1 MSAQVSA
8 DPSDLSRVV
17 SFGDAVI
24 TRETD
29 FGGPVASRLPKF
41 DLTSAGGRASAAAY
55 YKDMFQR
62 FGTSDA
68 YIAGYNVRFD
78 VGKIMDSARQIPEF
92 MEDPDAVKALA
103 AFEER
108 MLSGGGMIDTLQM
121 VRAQLKSQVAQ
132 RLEAASA
139 RGDDYGVRAA
149 LAIESIL
156 SPPAMSRATDV
167 GEKVSAFGLEN
178 IVQSTD
184 FLHTLAK
191 RAQAGDAVS
200 EGVLRQLAA
209 SSVSHTDVVDRT
221 VTQLLTEIALSP
233 DGVKLIPED
242 GRSHLVGITDDN
254 RRLVARARLNVSGAK
269 AMVSTTTL
277 ADPRYL
283 TEKTLSYLYET
294 PEAFRKIE
302 IQDQLSA
309 VIGSSSPIPAGLREN
324 SIGTLKYGAD
334 SSGTPGFVFQP
345 IAAGTAPVPIS
356 ETIATSYIKRELDA
370 IRAMPA
376 DPAPIIAGTMPPRT
390 SVVKS
395 LGINPIQQTNIEYMG
410 RFLATGSASTINTGT
425 ILEAARSIAANEG
438 SFITGMTATGNVT
451 GFTSGLSPGDSI
463 GAFGVVRNSLTALSQ
478 SRMEAYQKA
487 LYESGIVASSMQPE
501 VRSAAV
507 SLSAITAPLGASN
520 TQLISGALAH
530 EVDATG
536 AVVRRTAEDVASRMG
551 ASSDVIAKNLP
562 LLSETGIVFTQPQKA
577 ISIGDT
583 VLAIPAEIA
592 KEMKTLDDLGN
603 EISFVERLK
612 GETGSKSSRVRLS
625 VPTRTEITTPTV
637 NVIYGGTLGL
647 EPTARDLERATKEAQ
662 EFIKIARSK
671 IQGKTPGE
679 MIEAGFATTEE
690 HAQRILAS
698 INDPRSV
705 ENIART
711 IVERGAIVGTID
723 PSVSPQSRSMAVRAA
738 EILDNIG
745 SGINND
751 IVARQKGLEFN
762 IALFG
767 EEGVVLTPR
776 VSDEMLSEAN
786 RAGNVLGRQVTERS
800 SSTRQVSLLQGAI
813 RRGVDTAGEDDGGFF
828 GRLRSFARSV
838 RPDAEISGS
847 SRAISRR
854 FRDMDI
860 AERMKFLK
868 PKVYTGVAAVAALSA
883 GYYLAR
889 RGQKNQA
896 YNETMEQQEFE
907 PGPMS
912 IQDFNNIDQEL
923 ARQTSSRRDPLVTA
937 GIVGNLD
944 RNKTSHYKMGPNKY
958 NHLYGG

>member
-1 MSAQVSA
+1 MTQSYKESDRLGGVSM
-8 DPSDLSRVV
+8 PN
-17 SFGDAVI
+17 
-24 TRETD
+24 
-29 FGGPVASRLPKF
+29 F
-41 DLTSAGGRASAAAY
+41 DLGSSEGRVRAAAY
-55 YKDMFQR
+55 YKDMFKK

-68 YIAGYNVRFD
+68 YVAGYNVRFD
-78 VGKIMDSARQIPEF
+78 VGALMDSARQIPEF
-92 MEDPDAVKALA
+92 MEDADAVKALA

-121 VRAQLKSQVAQ
+121 IRTQLKSQVAE
-132 RLEAASA
+132 RLQAASA
-139 RGDDYGVRAA
+139 RGDDYGVQAA
-149 LAIESIL
+149 LGIESLL
-156 SPPAMSRATDV
+156 SPPAMARATDV
-167 GEKVSAFGLEN
+167 GERVSAFGLEN
-178 IVQSTD
+178 IITSTD

-191 RAQAGDAVS
+191 RAQEGDRVS
-200 EGVLRQLAA
+200 ELVLRQLAG
-209 SSVSHTDVVDRT
+209 SSTSHVDYVDRT
-221 VTQLLTEIALSP
+221 TTQLLTEIALSP
-233 DGVKLIPED
+233 DGIKLIPED
-242 GRSHLVGITDDN
+242 RRSHLEGITDDN
-254 RRLVARARLNVSGAK
+254 LRLISRARTNVAGAK
-269 AMVSTTTL
+269 AMVSTVSL

-283 TEKTLSYLYET
+283 TEKSLSYLYET
-294 PEAFRKIE
+294 PEAFRRVQIE
-302 IQDQLSA
+302 DQLQA
-309 VIGSSSPIPAGLREN
+309 VIGSGSPIPAGLTEKTR
-324 SIGTLKYGAD
+324 GTVKYAAD
-334 SSGTPGFVFQP
+334 SSGAPGFVFQP
-345 IAAGTAPVPIS
+345 STAGAAPVPIS
-356 ETIATSYIKRELDA
+356 ETIATNYIRRELDA
-370 IRAMPA
+370 IRSMPS
-376 DPAPIIAGTMPPRT
+376 DPAAIAAGTMPART
-390 SVVKS
+390 SVVKT
-395 LGINPIQQTNIEYMG
+395 LGISPIQQTNIEYMG

-425 ILEAARSIAANEG
+425 VLEASRTIAANES
-438 SFITGMTATGNVT
+438 SFITGMTATGNMT
-451 GFTSGLSPGDSI
+451 GFTSGLSPQGST
-463 GAFGVVRNSLTALSQ
+463 GVFGVVRHPLRALSQ
-478 SRMEAYQKA
+478 SRMQAYQKA

-520 TQLISGALAH
+520 KQLISGALAH
-530 EVDATG
+530 EVSATG
-536 AVVRRTAEDVASRMG
+536 AVVERTAEDLASRMA

-562 LLSETGIVFTQPQKA
+562 LLSETGVVFTQAQKA
-577 ISIGDT
+577 VSIGDT
-583 VLAIPAEIA
+583 VLAIPTEIA

-612 GETGSKSSRVRLS
+612 GETGNRTSRVRLS
-625 VPTRTEITTPTV
+625 VPRRTEMTTPTV

-647 EPTARDLERATKEAQ
+647 EPTPRDLERATKEAQ

-690 HAQRILAS
+690 HAQRILAL

-705 ENIART
+705 ENITRT

-723 PSVSPQSRSMAVRAA
+723 PTVSAQSRSMAVQAA
-738 EILDNIG
+738 EVVDNIS
-745 SGINND
+745 SGIDSD

-786 RAGNVLGRQVTERS
+786 RAGNSLGRQVAERS

-813 RRGVDTAGEDDGGFF
+813 RRGVDTTGEDDGGFF
-828 GRLRSFARSV
+828 GRLRSFARST
-838 RPDAEISGS
+838 RPDEEIGSS

-889 RGQKNQA
+889 RNQKNQA
-896 YNETMEQQEFE
+896 YDETMEQQEFE

-937 GIVGNLD
+937 GVVGNLD